1 MLYQLLFAFQIAL
14 AWYFALSVITAIVF
28 AAAAP
33 LVRAW
38 LRKEHA
44 SNRPLALRLLPS
56 AASLA
61 IVGACVVP
69 AFALLEPSRSGA
81 GGERLGS
88 TALLFAAGGFGI
100 FAVSIA
106 RGLKAVC
113 HTRRRM
119 RDLYASSTTSPELT
133 GGAMIFISDSPANCV
148 VLDGLIKPRLL
159 VSRTVLQTLTAE
171 EFEGAVAHELAHH
184 RAHDN
189 AKRRLLAFTPDL
201 VSTGSLA
208 RDLEFTWKHA
218 AEVEADAAAVRTEA
232 QAVALASALVKVARL
247 AEGKP
252 RIDLGRAAFHDG
264 APVAGRIRALCT
276 RETFAEPPGRRLRFL
291 LAPAI
296 VMPTMM
302 WLFYVAPILPTIHRV
317 TEWLVH
323 LP

>member
-1 MLYQLLFAFQIAL
+1 VLYQLLFAFQIAL
-14 AWYFALSVITAIVF
+14 AWYFALSLITAIVF
-28 AAAAP
+28 AAAGP

-38 LRKEHA
+38 LPRRHA
-44 SNRPLALRLLPS
+44 SNRPLGLRLLPS

-69 AFALLEPSRSGA
+69 AFALLEPYRSTA

-100 FAVSIA
+100 FAVSIT

-113 HTRRRM
+113 LTRRRM
-119 RDLYASSTTSPELT
+119 RDLYASSTTSPELK
-133 GGAMIFISDSPANCV
+133 GGAKIFISDSPANCV

-201 VSTGSLA
+201 VSTSSLA
-208 RDLEFTWKHA
+208 RDLEFAWKHA
-218 AEVEADAAAVRTEA
+218 AEVEADAAAVQTEA

-247 AEGKP
+247 ADGKP

-264 APVAGRIRALCT
+264 APVADRIRALCM
-276 RETFAEPPGRRLRFL
+276 RERSAQPPSRRLRL
-291 LAPAI
+291 LFGTAAVAPALA
-296 VMPTMM
+296 
-302 WLFYVAPILPTIHRV
+302 WLFSVAPILPTIHRL